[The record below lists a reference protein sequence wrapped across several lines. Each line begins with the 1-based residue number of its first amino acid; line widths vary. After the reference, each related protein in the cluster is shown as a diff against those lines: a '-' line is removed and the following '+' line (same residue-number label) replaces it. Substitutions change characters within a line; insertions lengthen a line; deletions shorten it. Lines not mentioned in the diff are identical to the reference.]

1 MANSTIKN
9 LTTTIQTSVS
19 VDGTGRFTLQ
29 IPIDKLLSISIHNT
43 AYTVVPRYLNSSQT
57 IFYVKN
63 INDMSQSTTSGTFT
77 ISYTYLN

>member
-19 VDGTGRFTLQ
+19 VDGTGRFVLPV
-29 IPIDKLLSISIHNT
+29 PIVKILSVSILNT
-43 AYTVVPRYLNSSQT
+43 AYTVVPRYLDNSQT
-57 IFYVKN
+57 ICYVKN

-77 ISYTYLN
+77 VSYTYLN